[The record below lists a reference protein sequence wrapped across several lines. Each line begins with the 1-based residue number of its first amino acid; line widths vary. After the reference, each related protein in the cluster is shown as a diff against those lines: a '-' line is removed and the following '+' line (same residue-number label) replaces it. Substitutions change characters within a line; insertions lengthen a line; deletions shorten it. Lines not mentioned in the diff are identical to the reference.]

1 MYETKSH
8 LPIHSGVISHTIKI
22 KGTQFLISK
31 EKGFSPLSIEI
42 KMGKRIVERGLD
54 DKFNQ
59 FDLCIWINVG
69 LKQLGCQINQ
79 HDST

>member
-1 MYETKSH
+1 M
-8 LPIHSGVISHTIKI
+8 PIASDVISQDIKKTFSI
-22 KGTQFLISK
+22 FK
-31 EKGFSPLSIEI
+31 EKVFSLLSIQI
-42 KMGKRIVERGLD
+42 SIGKCMVERGLD